1 MTLSNV
7 LIAAG
12 GIAYIALFIFMGIV
26 LWHDPFKKK
35 TKQSTR
41 FQWQEQGEANS
52 YRIKKDGQW
61 FAIIQ
66 LNGELMPTRQIE
78 IMRDIC
84 RSLNQGEKR

>member
-1 MTLSNV
+1 MS
-7 LIAAG
+7 
-12 GIAYIALFIFMGIV
+12 LFKW
-26 LWHDPFKKK
+26 LKHKKK
-35 TKQSTR
+35 R

-52 YRIKKDGQW
+52 YRIMRDGHW